1 MSDGT
6 LQTLDVSMLDDVG
19 TGANQLIQLDSNA
32 KIPACSGAAITGL
45 SSVTKNASDPV
56 IATNPSGGVGTV
68 WQNTTSGEM
77 YICTDATAGANVW
90 INVGAGSGDIIP
102 IPPYGGEAYGFGA
115 GGQILTTGGSAP
127 HYYITNVIERFSFTS
142 DGDATD
148 WADLVRSTKYS
159 SGATS
164 QTYGY
169 TCMGSYA
176 APSATDHNVI
186 QKYAM
191 SSQSNSTDIGDAL
204 AAGSGSCGSSSQT
217 HGYASGRYVAPAPYS
232 DQIQKWSFST
242 DGNAT
247 DVGNLLVG
255 LNTPAGHSDWVGNY
269 GWVSGGQ
276 PSTNVIQKF
285 AFATDGDSTDVA
297 NMTTNKNAHH
307 GTSSA
312 TYGYCSAGHIPPNCS
327 NIIEKFSFA
336 NGTDATDV
344 GDLVYG
350 VYLSGNTGQSS
361 TTNGYLCTGAYGP
374 SEYTNWIQKYSFTT
388 DGNATDIGD
397 LTESK
402 YSTHASHY

>member
-6 LQTLDVSMLDDVG
+6 LQTLDITMLDDVG
-19 TGANQLIQLDSNA
+19 TGANELIQLDSNA

-148 WADLVRSTKYS
+148 WADLVRSTKYT

-350 VYLSGNTGQSS
+350 FYIGGSTGQSS
-361 TTNGYLCTGAYGP
+361 TTYGYTSGGDACGVP
-374 SEYTNWIQKYSFTT
+374 FNNWIQKYSYTS
-388 DGNATDIGD
+388 DGNASDIGN

-402 YSTHASHY
+402 YSVTAAHY